1 MSAARAAGPRPSTLA
16 THLPLVVAGIF
27 VFSLVPAVVQTQ
39 AHGAEPDS
47 TVSADGR
54 SLRQR
59 VVDERAAYGLPV
71 NDAMIDALLDGG
83 IDVGTPKWGIP
94 VTAEEEKTLDLPG
107 RMHFAELVNRE
118 LIPFVENLPTYG
130 GAWFDQRDAGGLV
143 VLLTEL
149 DDATI
154 DSIEAVV
161 PQPSLGL
168 RFIKVSHTLKTLE
181 DLVQRLP
188 DEWRSIRPEVRL
200 AGTGIDVV
208 ANGLTL
214 SVFPEDVAEGR
225 TAIDAVTSSMGVPVV
240 IELQYGS
247 DSRDTCTDR
256 DWCANPLQL
265 GDMIHRGSV
274 AIYYPCTMGFH
285 ITINGDHQFLTA
297 GHCGYFS
304 SPNTWYHKDLQAT
317 NSGLVGGE
325 LATLYGPGGED
336 IMRVQM
342 PNSQASERIFDLWSL
357 SVPVDMNPSWGDAQ
371 VGEVLCRSAAKTDD
385 IDCGTLYKRW
395 TNWTSDTPDPDI
407 TVNGGRMNGIIQI
420 RGDSGA
426 PLYRQTYD
434 PPGYWIT
441 AVGIMVHENGGFGWV
456 KHAIQTWGGSLY
468 DG

>member
-1 MSAARAAGPRPSTLA
+1 MSVARSAGPRPSSLA
-16 THLPLVVAGIF
+16 THLPLVVAGIL

-39 AHGAEPDS
+39 AYGAEPDS
-47 TVSADGR
+47 TVSATEGR
-54 SLRQR
+54 LRQR
-59 VVDERAAYGLPV
+59 VVDERAVYGLPV

-143 VLLTEL
+143 VLLTEV
-149 DDATI
+149 DAATT
-154 DSIEAVV
+154 DGIEAVL

-181 DLVQRLP
+181 DLVDRLP
-188 DEWRSIRPEVRL
+188 DAWRSIRPDVRH

-208 ANGLTL
+208 GNGLTL

-240 IELQYGS
+240 LDVQYGG
-247 DSRDTCTDR
+247 DTRDTCTDR
-256 DWCANPLQL
+256 DWCANPLQM
-265 GDMIHRGSV
+265 GNMIRKGSV
-274 AIYYPCTMGFH
+274 SGTYPCTMGFH
-285 ITINGDHQFLTA
+285 ITIGGDNQFLTA
-297 GHCGYFS
+297 GHCGYENS
-304 SPNTWYHKDLQAT
+304 NTWYHKDLGQ
-317 NSGLVGGE
+317 VGGE
-325 LATLYGPGGED
+325 IATLYGPGGED

-342 PNSQASERIFDLWSL
+342 SNSQASERIFDLWSL
-357 SVPVDMNPSWGDAQ
+357 SVPLNVNPNWGDAQ
-371 VGEVLCRSAAKTDD
+371 VGEVLCRSGAKSDN

-395 TNWTSDTPDPDI
+395 TDWTSDTPDPDI
-407 TVNGGRMNGIIQI
+407 IINGGRMNGIIQI
-420 RGDSGA
+420 DGDSGA
-426 PLYRQTYD
+426 PLYRQFYD
-434 PPGYWIT
+434 PPGYAIT

>member
-1 MSAARAAGPRPSTLA
+1 
-16 THLPLVVAGIF
+16 LVVAGIL

-39 AHGAEPDS
+39 AYGAEPDS
-47 TVSADGR
+47 TVSATEGR
-54 SLRQR
+54 LRQR
-59 VVDERAAYGLPV
+59 VVDERAVYGLPV

-143 VLLTEL
+143 VLLTEV
-149 DDATI
+149 DAATT
-154 DSIEAVV
+154 DGIEAVL

-181 DLVQRLP
+181 DLVDRLP
-188 DEWRSIRPEVRL
+188 DAWRSIRPDVRH

-208 ANGLTL
+208 GNGLTL

-240 IELQYGS
+240 LDVQYGG
-247 DSRDTCTDR
+247 DTRDTCTDR
-256 DWCANPLQL
+256 DWCANPLQM
-265 GDMIHRGSV
+265 GNMIRKGSV
-274 AIYYPCTMGFH
+274 SGTYPCTMGFH
-285 ITINGDHQFLTA
+285 ITIGGDNQFLTA
-297 GHCGYFS
+297 GHCGYENS
-304 SPNTWYHKDLQAT
+304 NTWYHKDLGQ
-317 NSGLVGGE
+317 VGGE
-325 LATLYGPGGED
+325 IATLYGPGGED

-342 PNSQASERIFDLWSL
+342 SNSQASERIFDLWSL
-357 SVPVDMNPSWGDAQ
+357 SVPLNVNPNWGDAQ
-371 VGEVLCRSAAKTDD
+371 VGEVLCRSGAKSDN

-395 TNWTSDTPDPDI
+395 TDWTSDTPDPDI
-407 TVNGGRMNGIIQI
+407 IINGGRMNGIIQI
-420 RGDSGA
+420 DGDSGA
-426 PLYRQTYD
+426 PLYRQFYD
-434 PPGYWIT
+434 PPGYAIT